1 MRTANEEEFQKLLK
15 YLGRRIYTEM
25 KRQYLDQEKLAV
37 ALGISQSSVSNM
49 INGKSSISFKKYLSA
64 MDSLKIDLN
73 TELSL
78 FYNSSKGS
86 SSASYNNPI
95 NDLLSDETRNF
106 ITDPSHMAFN
116 GQMGLFHIIFHST
129 NRNEKNCIHGILNLT
144 ERNKQCIAE
153 LEIQMPNTDD
163 KSEDHKIYTGSA
175 VISLIQSAVYIL
187 LSNESIGELCFLVY
201 PYRRIM
207 RKGFSLQGTMALA
220 ATVSS
225 GIDSR
230 CPTVH
235 RLFLSREKLKPQ
247 EETYILSQLLLN
259 KLEILIS
266 KSEFDI
272 LCKSG
277 QLSKEFIQCF
287 EQNCEE
293 ESYYRIEDS
302 QFKSLIRKNNE
313 IFFDLCQLRGHSAA
327 PKNNKIN
334 EGVINSIFRYILEN
348 S

>member
-1 MRTANEEEFQKLLK
+1 METTNEEEYQKLLK
-15 YLGRRIYTEM
+15 YLGKRIYAEM
-25 KRQYLDQEKLAV
+25 KRQYMDQAELAV
-37 ALGISQSSVSNM
+37 YLGISQSSISNM
-49 INGKSSISFKKYLSA
+49 INGKPSISIKKYLSA
-64 MDSLKIDLN
+64 MNALKIDLN

-78 FYNSSKGS
+78 FYNNNKS
-86 SSASYNNPI
+86 SSLPSYNKPNSALI
-95 NDLLSDETRNF
+95 SDGTQNF
-106 ITDPSHMAFN
+106 VTDPSHAAFN

-129 NRNEKNCIHGILNLT
+129 NRNEKNCIHGILNLA
-144 ERNKQCIAE
+144 EYNKQCIAE
-153 LEIQMPNTDD
+153 LEIQMPNIDNE
-163 KSEDHKIYTGSA
+163 SEDHKIYTGFA

-220 ATVSS
+220 VTVSS

-235 RLFLSREKLKPQ
+235 RLFLCRNKLKPQ
-247 EETYILSQLLLN
+247 EEIHILSQLLLN
-259 KLEILIS
+259 KREILIS
-266 KSEFDI
+266 KSEYDI
-272 LCKSG
+272 LYKSG

-293 ESYYRIEDS
+293 ELYYRIEDS
-302 QFKSLIRKNNE
+302 QFKSIIRKNKE
-313 IFFDLCQLRGHSAA
+313 IFFDLCRLRGHSTA

-348 S
+348 P